1 MAAVALKPRRR
12 AAASRDAAFLGCH
25 LERLQGLAR
34 GTAAWIPELVAVKD
48 LLVRTAREGR
58 KVILI
63 GNGGSAAMAS
73 HVAVD
78 LTKNAKVRA
87 VNFNEADLLTCFAND
102 YGFEHALAQAVA
114 QYGDAGDVLIAIS
127 SSGRSA
133 NILNAC
139 QAARRNRFAAVVTL
153 SGLSPDN
160 PLRRLGDYNF
170 WVDSRAYNL
179 VETIHQFWLLALV
192 DAIIGT
198 AEYPAAPA
206 PRRT

>member
-1 MAAVALKPRRR
+1 MSPVAARSGRRTSADFLQRYVATLQQLG
-12 AAASRDAAFLGCH
+12 RD
-25 LERLQGLAR
+25 
-34 GTAAWIPELVAVKD
+34 TAAWIPELVRVKA
-48 LLVRTAREGR
+48 LLVRVARQGR

-102 YGFEHALAQAVA
+102 YGFEQALAQAVE

-139 QAARRNRFAAVVTL
+139 QAARRKRFAAVVTL

-160 PLRRLGDYNF
+160 PLRRLGDHNF

-179 VETIHQFWLLALV
+179 VETLHQFWLLALV

-198 AEYPAAPA
+198 AEYPAKPDAG
-206 PRRT
+206 